1 MSDAFDKLEAA
12 LNRANRQIGF
22 LCHGFSVTLKPAWD
36 LILKDLLKGVHSW
49 ERYGKIKKLDIDPPI
64 TFIFYPSVVTSAT
77 LPPIMFKQFKAKFID
92 IINEHVIPAIK
103 IYKQKN
109 PEFDT
114 EIFRPLLTIQV
125 EGKDQ

>member
-1 MSDAFDKLEAA
+1 
-12 LNRANRQIGF
+12 
-22 LCHGFSVTLKPAWD
+22 
-36 LILKDLLKGVHSW
+36 
-49 ERYGKIKKLDIDPPI
+49 
-64 TFIFYPSVVTSAT
+64 VVTSAT